1 MNDLL
6 QYLAGALVLLGSVI
20 VIVGLIGV
28 YRMPDFYTR
37 LHAASVIDT
46 LGTMFVILG
55 LLLLAGISLVS
66 VKLILILLFILIT
79 TPAAAHAL
87 AKSALHGELDPQ
99 LDEKKP

>member
-1 MNDLL
+1 MNEVMH
-6 QYLAGALVLLGSVI
+6 YIAGGLVILGTLVVI
-20 VIVGLIGV
+20 TGLVGV

-46 LGTMFVILG
+46 LGSMLIILG
-55 LLLLAGISLVS
+55 LLLLGGISLNS

-87 AKSALHGELDPQ
+87 AKSALHGKLEPKLDRN
-99 LDEKKP
+99 K